1 MKQNELVDVVL
12 EDGTVGIARVLEDR
26 GDNVKVSF
34 LIPIRKNTYAFED
47 EIEDVPR
54 EAIQGFYDTDEMS
67 ETGIYR
73 VIRDNTYERINED
86 TDTDEDFSVDDYDS
100 EDDEDVSVVDSNA
113 SFSEEE
119 DI

>member
-1 MKQNELVDVVL
+1 
-12 EDGTVGIARVLEDR
+12 
-26 GDNVKVSF
+26 
-34 LIPIRKNTYAFED
+34 
-47 EIEDVPR
+47 
-54 EAIQGFYDTDEMS
+54 MS